1 VIRVHVIEDDPGLLD
16 DVIFGLRHEGF
27 EVSGASD
34 GSDGSDLAE
43 RLEAQSVDVLVLDLT
58 LPGEDGLHIAS
69 RLRKTHPNLGV
80 VMLTGRISVADR
92 VIGLESGGDI
102 YLCKPVERRELVAA
116 IRAVSRRVVML
127 PPKKATWILVHE
139 GMQLLGQDGIEI
151 TLTRQEFQLLRVFSN
166 AYGGEASRK
175 RLIEGLDK
183 NYLDYDERRLETL
196 VSRLRRKIAETTGSK
211 EVIRSLRTEGYLFT
225 EPLQER

>member
-1 VIRVHVIEDDPGLLD
+1 MIHVLVIEDDPGLLD

-27 EVSGASD
+27 EVSGAPD
-34 GSDGSDLAE
+34 GSDIAQ
-43 RLEAQSVDVLVLDLT
+43 RLERQPVDVLVLDLN
-58 LPGEDGLHIAS
+58 LPGDDGLVIAS

-92 VIGLESGGDI
+92 VIGLESGGDM

-127 PPKKATWILVHE
+127 PPQKAAWILERE
-139 GMQLLGQDGIEI
+139 GMKLLGQDDIEI
-151 TLTRQEFQLLRVFSN
+151 ILTRQEYLLLQVFSK

-175 RLIEGLDK
+175 KLIEGLEK

-196 VSRLRRKIAETTGSK
+196 VSRLRRKIADISGEK
-211 EVIRSLRTEGYLFT
+211 DLIRSLRTEGYLFT
-225 EPLQER
+225 EPVQER

>member
-1 VIRVHVIEDDPGLLD
+1 MIRVHVIEDDPDLLD
-16 DVIFGLRHEGF
+16 DVTFGLRHEGF

-34 GSDGSDLAE
+34 GRDLAQ
-43 RLEAQSVDVLVLDLT
+43 RLERQSVDVLVLDLT
-58 LPGEDGLHIAS
+58 LPGEDGLLIAS

-92 VIGLESGGDI
+92 VIGLESGGDM

-127 PPKKATWILVHE
+127 PPKKAAWVLVRE
-139 GMQLLGQDGIEI
+139 GMKLLGQEGIEVA
-151 TLTRQEFQLLRVFSN
+151 LTRQEFQMLHVFSV

-175 RLIEGLDK
+175 KLIEGLEK

-196 VSRLRRKIAETTGSK
+196 VSRLRRKIFAITGANNL
-211 EVIRSLRTEGYLFT
+211 IRPLRTEGYLFT